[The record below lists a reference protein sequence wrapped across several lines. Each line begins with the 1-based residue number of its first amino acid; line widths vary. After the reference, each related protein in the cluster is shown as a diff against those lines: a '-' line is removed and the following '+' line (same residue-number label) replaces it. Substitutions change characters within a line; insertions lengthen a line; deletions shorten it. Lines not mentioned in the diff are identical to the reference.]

1 MIDYLAWRGDLTFS
15 QDRLNEIDATD
26 FKDILD
32 RDRVIQ
38 FAAITFSIDE
48 NHSVVS
54 FRGTDTSAIGWKED
68 CMLSYSDEIPGQTE
82 ALSYF
87 ENQNLRKKYNRKQQ
101 EILRRALKI
110 FLNSLRKGS
119 IAVLDA
125 ELRPVLSPKADSQ

>member
-1 MIDYLAWRGDLTFS
+1 MPLFFHGFIAEYAKLKPKESYENSMTANQSAMFL
-15 QDRLNEIDATD
+15 LDAVSKTERFKNITVTD
-26 FKDILD
+26 FKDIFD

-87 ENQNLRKKYNRKQQ
+87 EKQNLRKNIPSWATQKAA
-101 EILRRALKI
+101 ILRSTL
-110 FLNSLRKGS
+110 F
-119 IAVLDA
+119 
-125 ELRPVLSPKADSQ
+125 